1 VAANTKTE
9 ESVAPE
15 DEPENRPEKRRG
27 SMVQSIAA
35 FAVLTVVAAGS
46 GTLLGFHLV
55 GSVESAVKNKAAE
68 DKPPLPQPLYPTGTG
83 LLKVP
88 PVIANLAS
96 PQDVWVRVEASIII
110 ADAEVAGTDVLAGEI
125 AEDILA
131 YLRTVSLEQ
140 IEGPSGLLHLHEDL
154 NDRVA
159 IRSNDQVR
167 ELIIET
173 LVVQ

>member
-1 VAANTKTE
+1 MGAKTE
-9 ESVAPE
+9 KTALPE
-15 DEPENRPEKRRG
+15 DEAENPPAKRRG
-27 SMVQSIAA
+27 AIVQSIAA
-35 FAVLTVVAAGS
+35 FAVLTVVAAGA

-55 GSVESAVKNKAAE
+55 GSVESAMKSKAV
-68 DKPPLPQPLYPTGTG
+68 DGQPPLPQPLYPAGTG

-96 PQDVWVRVEASIII
+96 PQDVWVRVEASIIL
-110 ADAEVAGTDVLAGEI
+110 AQEGVASPEVLAGEI

>member
-1 VAANTKTE
+1 MTVAASAKTDDE
-9 ESVAPE
+9 EAPAE
-15 DEPENRPEKRRG
+15 ERRGGGRRG
-27 SMVQSIAA
+27 SMLQSVGA
-35 FAVLTVVAAGS
+35 FAVLTLVAAGS

-55 GSVESAVKNKAAE
+55 GSVEDAMKNKPAEEAA
-68 DKPPLPQPLYPTGTG
+68 PLPEARYATGSSI
-83 LLKVP
+83 LKVP

-96 PQDVWVRVEASIII
+96 PQDVWVRVEASIVV
-110 ADAEVAGTDVLAGEI
+110 ADAEISSPEVLAGQI

-140 IEGPSGLLHLHEDL
+140 IEGPSGLLNLKEDL

-159 IRSNDQVR
+159 IRSDDQVR